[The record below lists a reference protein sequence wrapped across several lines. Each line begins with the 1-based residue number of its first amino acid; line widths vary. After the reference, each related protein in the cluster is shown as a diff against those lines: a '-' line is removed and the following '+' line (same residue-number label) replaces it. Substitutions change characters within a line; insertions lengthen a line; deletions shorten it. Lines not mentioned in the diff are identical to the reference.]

1 MRPTH
6 THAPVLADLEK
17 LGLGEGHESVD
28 FLRRALEVLD
38 GERVDG
44 DAAHVETHAYFEHL

>member
-1 MRPTH
+1 M
-6 THAPVLADLEK
+6 LADLEK
-17 LGLGEGHESVD
+17 LGFGEGHESVD

-38 GERVDG
+38 GERVDR